1 MDPTQFM
8 LPMPSMIPPHLLPP
22 IPTSTAPAAVMPMD
36 VLGMWAN
43 GKRTARTQ
51 VNPFILMNVFF
62 IFTLLQAAFSLS
74 QAATLLCCCEQE
86 NLL

>member
-62 IFTLLQAAFSLS
+62 YFHIIASCFQLIPSCYLVVLL
-74 QAATLLCCCEQE
+74 
-86 NLL
+86 

>member
-43 GKRTARTQ
+43 GKRSARIQ
-51 VNPFILMNVFF
+51 VNPFILMFCF
-62 IFTLLQAAFSLS
+62 IFTLLQAAFCLS